1 MGKPWPPQRAPCL
14 RDAIFE
20 GRGTSMSDPALQ
32 RKNMVES
39 QVRPSNV
46 TDRRIMAAMSAVG
59 REHFVPA
66 AYQTLAYMDTDIAL
80 TDERGLMAPRT
91 FAKLVQLA
99 AIADGARVLDVASA
113 LGYSAAVLS
122 HLASSVVAVDSDSR
136 MVHDAKKSLAA
147 SGVTNVTMVESAL
160 ADGHG
165 AGAPYDAI
173 IVEGCIPSE
182 PKLLI
187 AQLADGGRLVAV
199 MADGG
204 VGRAVCFEKVDGLV
218 TRSVAFEATAPL
230 LPGFEVAQPA
240 FTF

>member
-1 MGKPWPPQRAPCL
+1 
-14 RDAIFE
+14 
-20 GRGTSMSDPALQ
+20 MSDPALQ

-46 TDRRIMAAMSAVG
+46 TDRRIMAAMSVVA

-66 AYQTLAYMDTDIAL
+66 AYQTLAYIDTDIAL
-80 TDERGLMAPRT
+80 SDERGMMAPRT

-122 HLASSVVAVDSDSR
+122 HLAGSVMAVECDAR
-136 MVHDAKKSLAA
+136 MVHDAKKGLAA
-147 SGVTNVTMVESAL
+147 GGVTNVTVVEGKL
-160 ADGHG
+160 ADGH
-165 AGAPYDAI
+165 AASAPYNAI
-173 IVEGCIPSE
+173 VVEGCITSE
-182 PKLLI
+182 PKALI

-199 MADGG
+199 MADAG
-204 VGRAVCFEKVDGLV
+204 VARAVCFEKVDGLI

-230 LPGFEVAQPA
+230 LPGFEVARPA